1 MRPARIL
8 VFLCSL
14 CIPLSVNAE
23 AVSVQNLRMWQAP
36 DHTRLVFDLS
46 GPLEHKLFT
55 LKDPAR
61 IVIDMAGAQIA
72 GDFPVIDTTGPIVA
86 GLRTGE
92 RGAGDVRIVIDLKVD
107 SQPRAFILGPFGE
120 YGHRLVVDLVDSRVV
135 EEEARQDAQPA
146 VSAVPVNRDLVIA
159 IDAGHG
165 GEDPGAIG
173 RRYRTYEKHVVL
185 AIAREL
191 QKLVAAT
198 PGMRPVMIRDG
209 DYYVGLRERIRKANR
224 HGADVFISIHADSI
238 PGKHARGSSVYALSE
253 RGATNEA
260 AKVLADKENAAD
272 MIGGGG
278 LNDKDDLLLK
288 VLVDMTQNATIGDS
302 LDLGSDILGSLRK
315 VGPLH
320 SSSVGQA
327 GFMVLK
333 SPHIPSVLV
342 ETAFIS
348 NPDEERKLRSRTEQ
362 RRIAQG
368 IFNGLQQAVPR
379 LLARRGTPVGI
390 ERTAATTRGKYEH
403 VVRSGDTLASIA
415 RQYDINVDVLR
426 FLNDLHGNNLSV
438 GLKLRI
444 PARAEGS

>member
-1 MRPARIL
+1 MSLARLLI
-8 VFLCSL
+8 FLCIVL
-14 CIPLSVNAE
+14 VPLSGQAG
-23 AVSVQNLRMWQAP
+23 AVGVQNLRLWQAP
-36 DHTRLVFDLS
+36 DHVRLVFDLS
-46 GPLEHKLFT
+46 GPLDHRLFT

-61 IVIDMAGAQIA
+61 IVIDMDNARITGALP
-72 GDFPVIDTTGPIVA
+72 PVDANNPIIA
-86 GLRTGE
+86 GLRSGD
-92 RGAGDVRIVIDLKVD
+92 RGDNAVRIVIDLKAEI
-107 SQPRAFILGPFGE
+107 QPRTFLLKPFGE
-120 YGHRLVVDLVDSRVV
+120 YGHRLVIDLVDTKAVA
-135 EEEARQDAQPA
+135 EEAKLDALPA
-146 VSAVPVNRDLVIA
+146 TAAPAPVNRDLIVA

-173 RRYRTYEKHVVL
+173 RRYRTREKDVVL

-191 QKLVAAT
+191 ENLVATA
-198 PGMRPVMIRDG
+198 PGMKPVMIRDG

-238 PGKHARGSSVYALSE
+238 PGRHARGSSVYVLSE

-272 MIGGGG
+272 MIGGAG
-278 LNDKDDLLLK
+278 LGDRDDLLLR

-302 LDLGSDILGSLRK
+302 LDLGADMLSSLRQ

-320 SSSVGQA
+320 YAAVAQA

-348 NPDEERKLRSRTEQ
+348 NPDEERKLRDRASQ

-368 IFNGLQQAVPR
+368 IFSGLQRATPR
-379 LLARRGTPVGI
+379 LLARRGTP
-390 ERTAATTRGKYEH
+390 TQLAASHDGRDY
-403 VVRSGDTLASIA
+403 VVKTGDTLVSIA
-415 RQYDINVDVLR
+415 RQHAIDVDALR
-426 FLNDLHGNNLSV
+426 FLNDIRDNNLPV
-438 GLKLRI
+438 GTRLRI
-444 PARAEGS
+444 PLKGTGDS